1 MKKTFSILTI
11 TLILLGFSSTSFA
24 RKKVVLDNY
33 YNNETHKK
41 TGLPYH
47 YLWEDKA
54 LSGFS
59 ELGDLFVARGAK
71 LATLADKPDKSNLRC
86 ADIYIIVDPDT
97 PAETSKP
104 NYMDMKAASD
114 IANWVKKGGIL
125 LMFTNDAPNC
135 ELDSFNI
142 LASKFGMQYNKV
154 LLHPELK
161 AEPGKPRNY
170 DSCAF
175 TVIPDHPIFKGVK
188 KPFMKETS
196 SITCQFPA
204 EPVLVENGDVFI
216 AQAKYGK
223 GFVLAIADP
232 WLYNEYINHAHLPT
246 DFDNLTAA
254 KNLVEW
260 LMNKK

>member
-1 MKKTFSILTI
+1 MRKIFSIFTI
-11 TLILLGFSSTSFA
+11 TLLLLGAASTSFA
-24 RKKVVLDNY
+24 KKKVMLDNY
-33 YNNETHKK
+33 YNNEIHKK

-47 YLWEDKA
+47 YIWEDKA

-59 ELGDLFVARGAK
+59 ELGDLFVARSAK
-71 LATLADKPDKSNLRC
+71 LATLAKKPNKSNLRC

-97 PAETSKP
+97 PAETAKP
-104 NYMDMKAASD
+104 NYMDIKAAKD

-142 LASKFGMQYNKV
+142 LASKFGMKYNKV

-175 TVIPDHPIFKGVK
+175 TNLPDHPIFKGVK
-188 KPFMKETS
+188 KAFMKETS

-216 AQAKYGK
+216 AQAQYGK
-223 GFVLAIADP
+223 GFVLAVADP

-246 DFDNLTAA
+246 DFENLIAA

-260 LMNKK
+260 LMNMK